1 MTITDRYASAVRA
14 SNLKPSKESMAD
26 GTNPAKTATKVDV
39 LGAFGFMGKQYPLAA
54 ALVRLLE
61 GGDNTAVRDVV
72 AQMTEVVHGRARRT
86 GVEMT
91 RLQAE
96 DMSRSVL
103 AWYRHGTCKAC
114 GGHGFELIDGAP
126 SLSGNTCK
134 ACKGTRKVPFAR
146 QFAMERQ
153 ELAAWT
159 LAKVEREIALAGPA
173 AMARLAPRLQL

>member
-1 MTITDRYASAVRA
+1 MTITDRYATAVRA
-14 SNLKPSKESMAD
+14 SNLKPSNESMPA
-26 GTNPAKTATKVDV
+26 GTDPARTAAKVDV
-39 LGAFGFMGKQYPLAA
+39 IGAFALMGKQHPLAA

-72 AQMTEVVHGRARRT
+72 QEMAAVVEGRAYRT
-86 GVEMT
+86 GVEIT

-114 GGHGFELIDGAP
+114 NGHGFELIDGAP
-126 SLSGNTCK
+126 SLSSNTCK

-153 ELAAWT
+153 ELAVWT

-173 AMARLAPRLQL
+173 AMARLAPRLEL